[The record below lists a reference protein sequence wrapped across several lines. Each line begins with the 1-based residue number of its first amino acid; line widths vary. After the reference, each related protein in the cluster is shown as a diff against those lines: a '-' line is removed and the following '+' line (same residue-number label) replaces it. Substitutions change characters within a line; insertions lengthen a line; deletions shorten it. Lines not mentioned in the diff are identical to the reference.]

1 MYLKSLEITGFKSF
15 SEKVVLELSPGITAA
30 IGPNGCGKSN
40 LVDAIRW
47 VLGEQSAKLLRG
59 TKMDDLIFNGTTRRK
74 AVNFAEVSLTFD
86 KADQY
91 LPVDYEEVVI
101 TRRMYRSGEGE
112 YYINKTSCRLKD
124 ITELFYDTGIGT
136 ETYSLIGQGRVEQLI
151 NAKPE
156 DNRELFE
163 EAAEIHRYKQRKKES
178 RLRLD
183 EMDRNLLRVE
193 DLLAE
198 LKMHHDTLSE
208 EATRA
213 GKYRDLSHEHKEIE
227 KKIILKRWRGSKLFV
242 QKMESQR
249 EKIISSFQEKE
260 SQAVILKDRVT
271 QVEELEKLKFE
282 ENEQLKKIYQETK
295 ELKERMQ
302 GRLNLILEQK
312 KNAMEKYSLKEES
325 YGEVCARISGLEKT
339 FIENEEELKSV
350 LDELTQLGG
359 KTSALKNDLKDL
371 QGGKNLS
378 SLDSLRREKSEKKLQ
393 RAALE
398 QSLELNR
405 IRCSELL
412 ERISEFEEMQRL
424 KMRNLDTIQKTEN
437 EAAASLQRLKMNKFV
452 RDKENT
458 LLEHRR
464 KDLHEQIETKRKIL
478 GSWEKEI
485 EKKHARLKYLKES
498 EEGLSL
504 YTSGVRSVMKASFQN
519 SVLKGIH
526 GTFAHLISVPPEL
539 EKAVEV
545 ALGAKVQFLVTED
558 DRAAQKAIEYL
569 KVNRAGKA
577 TFLPLNLLKP
587 PVRREFP
594 LSDEEDCLGIASQMV
609 EADVK
614 YRKAV
619 EYLLGAVL
627 ISRNLESALRLAR
640 KNRGSWNIVTL
651 DGEMVRPGGAIS
663 GGYQPDERTGF
674 LGRKREIKELDREI
688 VDAKKQYRQE
698 IEDITDYEKRLEE
711 IETAINALALQER
724 QFEKEN
730 VKLHNDLERTASEL
744 KRIRKEIQDIEP
756 QKSKLLLKYNDL
768 IDNEEKESNEYTLL
782 GEKLSN
788 IKVELDKMSRL
799 VEVEEESCKRLEEDL
814 VEVRIR
820 FSTLQE
826 KESSLQ
832 EIIQKQVQEK
842 ESLEILAS
850 GLLKEKARLLEESR
864 HLKDEEG
871 RIEVELEKERDE
883 LQKFEELLH
892 GVEKDLNHFTGEKS
906 KLSLTL
912 QTEQKQLERY
922 ERKLQTLNIE
932 IIKSEEAVKYLEE
945 QLLEKFKIIPEKVL
959 SDDSSDSE
967 GEEKLLNE
975 KKIIF
980 EQILAMGEVNL
991 SAIEEYEKLQKRI
1004 TFLEEQKEDLL
1015 SGEKGMRKVLAE
1027 LDQHM
1032 EKQFLEAM
1040 QVIEKNFFDI
1050 FTRLFGGGQAFLKI
1064 TEPGNI
1070 LESGIEIH
1078 AQPPGKKLQNIS
1090 LLSGGEKA
1098 LTSISLLF
1106 ALLKYKPVPFC
1117 VLDEIDSSLDDSNL
1131 ARFVRFLKKYA
1142 AQTQFIVITHRRK
1155 TMEEAD
1161 VLYGV
1166 TMEEQGVSKVV
1177 SLNLNKKAG

>member
-15 SEKVVLELSPGITAA
+15 SEKVVLELSPGITATV
-30 IGPNGCGKSN
+30 GPNGCGKSN

-59 TKMDDLIFNGTTRRK
+59 TKMDDLIFNGTIRRRG
-74 AVNFAEVSLTFD
+74 VNFAEVSLTFD

-178 RLRLD
+178 RLRLE

-198 LKMHHDTLSE
+198 LKLNHDTLFE
-208 EATRA
+208 EAARA
-213 GKYRDLSHEHKEIE
+213 GKYRDLSLAHKEIE
-227 KKIILKRWRGSKLFV
+227 KKIILKRWWESKLLV

-249 EKIISSFQEKE
+249 ERILSSFQEKE
-260 SQAVILKDRVT
+260 SHTALLKNRVT

-282 ENEQLKKIYQETK
+282 ENEQLKNIFQETK

-312 KNAMEKYSLKEES
+312 KYALEKYSHKEEA
-325 YGEVCARISGLEKT
+325 YEEVCARISGLEKT
-339 FIENEEELKSV
+339 FTENERELISV
-350 LDELTQLGG
+350 LDEQTRLGE
-359 KTSALKNDLKDL
+359 KAASLKNDLKNL
-371 QGGKNLS
+371 QQGKNLS
-378 SLDSLRREKSEKKLQ
+378 NLEALRQEISHNNLQ

-412 ERISEFEEMQRL
+412 ERISEFEEMHRL
-424 KMRNLDTIQKTEN
+424 KMRDLDSIWKTEN
-437 EAAASLQRLKMNKFV
+437 EAAASLQRLQMIKSE

-458 LLEHRR
+458 LFEHRR
-464 KDLHEQIETKRKIL
+464 KDLHEQIETKRKVL
-478 GSWEKEI
+478 GSLEKKI
-485 EKKHARLKYLKES
+485 EKNHARLKYLKES

-504 YTSGVRSVMKASFQN
+504 YTSGVRAVMKASFQN
-519 SVLKGIH
+519 SVLNGIH
-526 GTFAHLISVPPEL
+526 GTFVNLISVPHEL

-558 DRAAQKAIEYL
+558 DRAAQRAIEYL
-569 KVNRAGKA
+569 KENRAGKA

-587 PVRREFP
+587 PVRRD
-594 LSDEEDCLGIASQMV
+594 LSTSEGDDCLGIASQMV
-609 EADVK
+609 ETDAK

-627 ISRNLESALRLAR
+627 ISGNLESALRLAR
-640 KNRGSWNIVTL
+640 KNKGGWSIVTL
-651 DGEMVRPGGAIS
+651 DGEMIRPGGTIS
-663 GGYQPDERTGF
+663 GGCQPDERTGF
-674 LGRKREIKELDREI
+674 LGRKRELKELDKEI
-688 VDAKKQYRQE
+688 AEAKKSYRQE
-698 IEDITDYEKRLEE
+698 IEDITDYEKRLKE
-711 IETAINALALQER
+711 IEAALNALALQER

-730 VKLHNDLERTASEL
+730 VRLQNDLERTDSEL
-744 KRIRKEIQDIEP
+744 QRIRKEIQDSEQ
-756 QKSKLLLKYNDL
+756 QKSKLLLKYNEL
-768 IDNEEKESNEYTLL
+768 KENEEKDSNNYTLL
-782 GEKLSN
+782 GEKISV
-788 IKVELDKMSRL
+788 IKIELDKMSRL
-799 VEVEEESCKRLEEDL
+799 VQVEEESCKSLEKDL
-814 VEVRIR
+814 VETRIR

-832 EIIQKQVQEK
+832 DIIQRQAQEK
-842 ESLEILAS
+842 EGLEILAS

-864 HLKDEEG
+864 HLEDEEG
-871 RIEVELEKERDE
+871 RVIVELEKERDE
-883 LQKFEELLH
+883 LKKFEELLQ
-892 GVEKDLNHFTGEKS
+892 GVEKDLNHFTQEKTAI
-906 KLSLTL
+906 SLTV
-912 QTEQKQLERY
+912 QSEEKQLERF

-932 IIKSEEAVKYLEE
+932 MIKSEEAGKYLEE
-945 QLLEKFKIIPEKVL
+945 QLLERFQISPEKIL
-959 SDDSSDSE
+959 SHQGPDSGD
-967 GEEKLLNE
+967 EEKLLQE

-980 EQILAMGEVNL
+980 DQILAMGEVNL
-991 SAIEEYEKLQKRI
+991 SAIDEFEKLQKRI

-1032 EKQFLEAM
+1032 EKQFLDAM

-1064 TEPGNI
+1064 TDPTNI

-1098 LTSISLLF
+1098 LTAISLLF

-1177 SLNLNKKAG
+1177 SINLNKKAG